1 MIYSPNWVSVKH
13 RFFKYKKNGFEKPSP
28 IQLASIPLLRRG
40 QSAALFARSGM
51 GKRTAV
57 AIAMLDSLQSNS
69 HVQGIHV
76 VLNSHLS
83 KIIPYVYIYSGSNA
97 HGLKAVDINPL
108 VGVKHNEEIDIAV
121 GTSSKLERFFSSKSC
136 EQVQWLVVDYEV
148 LDNLGIIHFHL

>member
-1 MIYSPNWVSVKH
+1 
-13 RFFKYKKNGFEKPSP
+13 
-28 IQLASIPLLRRG
+28 
-40 QSAALFARSGM
+40 M